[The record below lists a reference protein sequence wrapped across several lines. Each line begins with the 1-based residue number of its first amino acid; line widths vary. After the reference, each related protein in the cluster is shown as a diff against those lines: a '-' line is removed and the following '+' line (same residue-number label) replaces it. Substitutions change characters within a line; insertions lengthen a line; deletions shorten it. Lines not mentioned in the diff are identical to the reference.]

1 MKKIVVFILLLFS
14 LSFPQEKPKVINKV
28 KFDGQIL
35 INKKTILIGKID
47 STKKF
52 VIDSIIYLEEK

>member
-14 LSFPQEKPKVINKV
+14 LSFSQEKPKVINKV

-35 INKKTILIGKID
+35 INKKTILVGKID

-52 VIDSIIYLEEK
+52 VIDSVIYLEEK